1 MDSGLLR
8 NDVDALIDDRPADK
22 VFRVDRSIYTD
33 PDLFELE
40 MERIFESTWQFLCH
54 ESQVETPG
62 DYFWNHIGRQP
73 VLVWRQNDGT
83 LKGFINACMHR
94 AAVLT
99 PFKQANAKTLT
110 CRFHGW
116 TYANDGRCLK
126 MRNEESGFAPGKLD
140 RTPFGL
146 RPLSRLESYRGFVF
160 GSLNPDVQALPE
172 FLGAAAKFVD
182 FIADQSAAGMQVL
195 PGSQTY
201 IIHGNWKLQAENAT
215 DGYHTGTV
223 HRVFANTMKTRE
235 DRDGLTGMMRTEAG
249 RITGDAR
256 NGCYDFGG
264 GHMAIWA
271 DRAPPETSP
280 LWEAKEKLERA
291 HPPGKVKWLLMRGRN
306 LVIFPN
312 LMIND
317 FAATQIRTFR
327 PLAVDRTEVTI
338 YCIAPKD
345 ESKAARYA
353 RLRKFE
359 DFFMVTGMA
368 TSDDV
373 VALEDSQ
380 AGNHSRM
387 RPWCEFHRGMHSV
400 VHGPDADAKLG
411 DFAPETSNNTWDQ
424 ETVYHSFYRT
434 WRHMLSRK
442 SRV

>member
-1 MDSGLLR
+1 MDSGLLQG
-8 NDVDALIDDRPADK
+8 DVTALLDDRPADK

-33 PDLFELE
+33 PLVFEME
-40 MERIFESTWQFLCH
+40 MERIFERTWQFLCH
-54 ESQVETPG
+54 ESQVEKPG
-62 DYFWNHIGRQP
+62 DYFWNSIGRQP
-73 VLVWRQNDGT
+73 VVVWRQADGA
-83 LKGFINACMHR
+83 LKGFINACTHR
-94 AAVLT
+94 AAILT

-116 TYANDGRCLK
+116 TFASDGRCLK

-140 RTPFGL
+140 RSAFGL
-146 RPLSRLESYRGFVF
+146 KPLARLESHRGFVF
-160 GSLNPDVQALPE
+160 GSLTPDAPSLAE
-172 FLGAAAKFVD
+172 FLGAAGKFIE

-201 IIHGNWKLQAENAT
+201 VIKGNWKLQAENAT

-223 HRVFANTMKTRE
+223 HRIFANTMKTRE
-235 DRDGLTGMMRTEAG
+235 ERDALTGMMRTESG
-249 RITGDAR
+249 RITGGAR
-256 NGCYDFGG
+256 DGCYDLGG

-271 DRAPPETSP
+271 DRVPAEVSP
-280 LWEAKEKLERA
+280 LWEAKDRLERA
-291 HPPGKVKWLLMRGRN
+291 HPPGTVKWMLLRGRN
-306 LVIFPN
+306 LIVFPN

-327 PLAVDRTEVTI
+327 PIAVDKTEVTI
-338 YCIAPKD
+338 YCLAPRE
-345 ESKAARYA
+345 ESKDARYA

-380 AGNHSRM
+380 AGNYARLA
-387 RPWCEFHRGMHSV
+387 PWCEFHRGMHSV
-400 VHGPDADAKLG
+400 THGPDEDAKSG
-411 DFAPETSNNTWDQ
+411 GFIPETSNGSWDH

-434 WRHMLSRK
+434 WRRMMSEKARA
-442 SRV
+442 